1 MSKFN
6 IEAFENLIAAAKE
19 STRKSQES
27 SPFLSQGRARAQ
39 ALAAGIADV
48 KTTLSFDLLDAP
60 DFDIKSVKVQ
70 GAGAR
75 AGKVDESLT
84 IDKKAE
90 PEKNIIVALNWL
102 VSLSKQ
108 IMERSTSTPPSSSST
123 RRRWRARP
131 RRWSWTPSESR
142 CWSWRTSV
150 TT

>member
-19 STRKSQES
+19 STRKSLES

-70 GAGAR
+70 GAWGQGRQGRRVPHHRQEGA
-75 AGKVDESLT
+75 
-84 IDKKAE
+84 
-90 PEKNIIVALNWL
+90 
-102 VSLSKQ
+102 
-108 IMERSTSTPPSSSST
+108 
-123 RRRWRARP
+123 
-131 RRWSWTPSESR
+131 
-142 CWSWRTSV
+142 
-150 TT
+150 